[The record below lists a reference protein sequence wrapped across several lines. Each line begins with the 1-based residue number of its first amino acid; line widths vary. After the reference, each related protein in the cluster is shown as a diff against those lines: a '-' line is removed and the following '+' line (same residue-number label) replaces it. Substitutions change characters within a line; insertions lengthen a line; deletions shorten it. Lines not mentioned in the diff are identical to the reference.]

1 MCNYVFHPLKCSAG
15 SAAKGIIGE
24 IASAIQTAQADII
37 GTISSMW
44 VDIPTPKLGSATTG
58 NPVGPVA
65 FLWEYTHW
73 LTTFFA
79 VLGLL
84 IAAGRLAWERR
95 GEPAKEALQGL
106 VRLVIVTGCSVAAV
120 TLATEFGDYFST
132 WILEK
137 ALKVDASG
145 GTNLTDTGASQFST
159 AMKNLA
165 VLSTSG
171 LAAFLVIVM
180 GLFGIISC
188 IIQLIL
194 MLVRYAMLGLL
205 VGTLPVAASL
215 SGTENGKSMYKKA
228 VGWLIAFVLYK
239 PVAATIYAYA
249 IVSMKQDDVT
259 SVLAGLAMIIM
270 AVAALPA
277 LMRFIVPAVSQ
288 TTGSGSGAGAALAG
302 AGVATGA
309 RMIASRSGAGSASG
323 GSDGGSAGGASG
335 GGPTGSNKAAA
346 GGGPSGG
353 QGEEPTSS
361 QGPSGGGSPSGG
373 EGGQALAGSEG
384 AASLPSGGP
393 EGAGGGA
400 TAGAGAGGATG
411 GATGGAS
418 VGGATGAG
426 AASGAAGGAAAAAGP
441 VGMGA
446 GVALQ
451 KVNEAKQA
459 AQGAIEGSAGEDGP
473 SGA

>member
-1 MCNYVFHPLKCSAG
+1 M
-15 SAAKGIIGE
+15 
-24 IASAIQTAQADII
+24 ASGIQTAQADIV

-44 VDIPTPKLGSATTG
+44 VDIPTPKLGSTTTG
-58 NPVGPVA
+58 EPLGPVA

-73 LTTFFA
+73 LTMFFA

-84 IAAGRLAWERR
+84 IAAGRMAWERR

-106 VRLVIVTGCSVAAV
+106 FRLVVVTGCSVAGV

-132 WILEK
+132 WILEN
-137 ALKVDASG
+137 ALHVQASD
-145 GTNLTDTGASQFST
+145 GTNLSSTGASEFGT

-165 VLSTSG
+165 VLQTNG
-171 LAAFLVIVM
+171 LAAFLIIVM

-205 VGTLPVAASL
+205 VGVLPVAASL

-228 VGWLIAFVLYK
+228 VGWLIAFIAYK

-249 IVSMKQDDVT
+249 IVSMKQDDIT

-277 LMRFIVPAVSQ
+277 LMRFIVPAIGA
-288 TTGSGSGAGAALAG
+288 TTGSGTGAGAALAG

-309 RMIASRSGAGSASG
+309 RMIASRSGASG
-323 GSDGGSAGGASG
+323 GSGGGGSGGPSG
-335 GGPTGSNKAAA
+335 GGPTGSNNAA
-346 GGGPSGG
+346 GGSPGGG
-353 QGEEPTSS
+353 QGEEQAGS
-361 QGPSGGGSPSGG
+361 QGPSGGAPSAGG
-373 EGGQALAGSEG
+373 EGGQSPTGGEG
-384 AASLPSGGP
+384 AIPAQSGGP
-393 EGAGGGA
+393 EGAGGGTA
-400 TAGAGAGGATG
+400 AGAGAGAGGGAGGATG
-411 GATGGAS
+411 GAA
-418 VGGATGAG
+418 AG
-426 AASGAAGGAAAAAGP
+426 AGAAGGAAAAAGP
-441 VGMGA
+441 AGMGA
-446 GVALQ
+446 AVAVQ
-451 KVNEAKQA
+451 KVNQAKQA

-473 SGA
+473 SGS